1 MVYHAVHRRL
11 VDLKG
16 SVCIGNFT
24 IIYINDVWK
33 IYVSDVF
40 LFCTYTN
47 TLIIKIS
54 YDGKL
59 FRKLKT
65 IYKDTCVCND
75 DNFPQPIDK

>member
-1 MVYHAVHRRL
+1 MSG
-11 VDLKG
+11 KFM
-16 SVCIGNFT
+16 SQ
-24 IIYINDVWK
+24 
-33 IYVSDVF
+33 DVF

-65 IYKDTCVCND
+65 IYKDTSVCDD

>member
-1 MVYHAVHRRL
+1 MSRMFFFFVH
-11 VDLKG
+11 
-16 SVCIGNFT
+16 
-24 IIYINDVWK
+24 
-33 IYVSDVF
+33 
-40 LFCTYTN
+40 

-65 IYKDTCVCND
+65 IYKDTSVCHD